1 MTSMANLKQQD
12 HYLHQEQEDEY
23 EQVEVIK
30 DLFGHEVGLFLPKE
44 RKLKMKLQNKHN

>member
-1 MTSMANLKQQD
+1 MANLKQKD

-30 DLFGHEVGLFLPKE
+30 DLFGHEVGLFLLKE
-44 RKLKMKLQNKHN
+44 RKPKMKLQNKYN